1 MLFIVKMLTECLGFI
16 SLNITIL
23 INANRSIQTRCIKML
38 PILIKECLLNNS
50 KSNTK
55 NIKPS
60 NPQQRDSI
68 IWFITEHYLCCYT
81 QTSWPYK
88 GECLHCT
95 CSLTLTGCYLE
106 DTILLFFGIY
116 YKWLQVITDFNCYHQ
131 NL

>member
-1 MLFIVKMLTECLGFI
+1 MQIDQYRLGV
-16 SLNITIL
+16 LNVTYIDQ
-23 INANRSIQTRCIKML
+23 RMS
-38 PILIKECLLNNS
+38 PLNNS

-116 YKWLQVITDFNCYHQ
+116 YKWLQLILTAIIETFSYQ
-131 NL
+131 PWL